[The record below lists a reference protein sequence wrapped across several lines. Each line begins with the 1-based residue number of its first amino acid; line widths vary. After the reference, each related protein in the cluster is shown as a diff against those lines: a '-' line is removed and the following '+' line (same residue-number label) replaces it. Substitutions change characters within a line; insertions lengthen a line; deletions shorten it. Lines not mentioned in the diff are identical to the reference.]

1 MSTSASSRSFISCP
15 CPMFQCVRAH
25 VRAHACTHALS
36 KARSARSNPGNV
48 RGSHSACMYACIQR
62 CAFMLACV
70 CDFRREGWFAR
81 LFGC

>member
-25 VRAHACTHALS
+25 VRAHACD
-36 KARSARSNPGNV
+36 
-48 RGSHSACMYACIQR
+48 ACIYS
-62 CAFMLACV
+62 CAYMLACM
-70 CDFRREGWFAR
+70 CAFRREGRFAR